1 MSGEPTSLHD
11 TRVQRRGAWRDFGAF
26 VRRPQLPAQAT
37 GIRAAALPVLGRL
50 FALDLLLMALLIV
63 IALGAAAAG
72 IEIPAHVLDD
82 MAIGA
87 PLVLFMLL
95 GAPIGEELL
104 FRSWLS
110 GKSGHVAA
118 FLLAFATLL
127 AATAAFFLGQRLPA
141 AFIAS
146 LGAVLAAYILWRRRG
161 RPPLRFF
168 ARHFRWFYLGSTL
181 AFASMHLT
189 NFSEGAALILLPL
202 TLPQF
207 LLGLILGYV
216 RVKFGMWANVLFHA
230 AHNSIF
236 VGLILLG
243 AS

>member
-11 TRVQRRGAWRDFGAF
+11 AGQPRAAAWKDFAGF
-26 VRRPQLPAQAT
+26 VRRPQVPDRVT
-37 GIRAAALPVLGRL
+37 GIRTAVLPVLARL
-50 FALDLLLMALLIV
+50 FALDLLLMVLLIA
-63 IALGAAAAG
+63 IALGVAAAG
-72 IEIPAHVLDD
+72 LKMPAHVLDD
-82 MAIGA
+82 MELNA
-87 PLVLFMLL
+87 PLILFMLL

-110 GKSGHVAA
+110 GKPGHVLA
-118 FLLAFATLL
+118 FLLAIAFALV
-127 AATAAFFLGQRLPA
+127 ASVAFFLGHRPVA
-141 AFIAS
+141 AFVAGF
-146 LGAVLAAYILWRRRG
+146 GAVIAGYVLWRRRG
-161 RPPLRFF
+161 RPPMGFF
-168 ARHFRWFYLGSTL
+168 ARHFRWFYFGTTL

-189 NFSEGAALILLPL
+189 NFSEGAAFILLPL

-216 RVKFGMWANVLFHA
+216 RVTYGMWANMLFHA
-230 AHNSIF
+230 AHNSVF